1 MMRFRIMWRIQTEPK
16 QAQAAARTH
25 SVCGLC
31 FLSVSHFSTLASV
44 VGAHHLDIF
53 LGKLGLT

>member
-1 MMRFRIMWRIQTEPK
+1 MWRIQTEPK